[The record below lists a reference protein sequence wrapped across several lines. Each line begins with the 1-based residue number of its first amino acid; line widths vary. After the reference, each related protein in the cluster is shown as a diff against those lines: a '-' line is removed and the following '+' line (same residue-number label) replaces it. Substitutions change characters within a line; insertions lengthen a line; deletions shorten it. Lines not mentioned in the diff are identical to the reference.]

1 MVFPVPV
8 SSHSRS
14 QQSTISKRRSRLIT
28 VKSLIISILYEMHTF
43 KHYDCLIMLNNQ
55 KLDSPPKFKTYLKKD
70 FNDLLDPVK

>member
-1 MVFPVPV
+1 M
-8 SSHSRS
+8 
-14 QQSTISKRRSRLIT
+14 
-28 VKSLIISILYEMHTF
+28 KSLIISILYEMHTF